1 MPRCGAAILDGP
13 EERLLG
19 GVKGR
24 KPPRFS
30 AGAFCIVPRCCA
42 PILVGADERLVGG
55 LNGWK
60 PPRFSAGVFCIVPR
74 CCAPILDG
82 ADERLLGGLKER
94 VLPRLSFR
102 IPGWFIPGWLVPA
115 RFVPARLLKLFICRD
130 AGTPALGRMLLL
142 PRAANAAFERPPAGI
157 APTWLCCID

>member
-1 MPRCGAAILDGP
+1 LLLLPRLEYGLEAPLDISLRDGGLKVRELLRFSAGGLCIVPRCGAAILDGP

-19 GVKGR
+19 GVNGR

-30 AGAFCIVPRCCA
+30 AGA
-42 PILVGADERLVGG
+42 
-55 LNGWK
+55 
-60 PPRFSAGVFCIVPR
+60 FCIVPR

-102 IPGWFIPGWLVPA
+102 IPGRFIPGRFIPGWFIPGWL
-115 RFVPARLLKLFICRD
+115 VPARLLKLFICRD
-130 AGTPALGRMLLL
+130 AGTPALGRILLL
-142 PRAANAAFERPPAGI
+142 P
-157 APTWLCCID
+157 